1 MGGEPSFDDPGLG
14 VPSEEAIQEIVH
26 PTAQPGAASLDP
38 VFFSGDLEAPTPVAG
53 VGTRPGIGGRL
64 GSPSGGSFL
73 GEAGATIASTA
84 RKIATPSRGFNFTFF
99 DAVTTILTGGASQG
113 VRLATS
119 FLGSA
124 IQKALGPSVSGPTL
138 LSASVTPEGSV
149 KVGSPALDVEYETDR
164 GVVGP
169 GDHFIDPDTQARLD
183 AGLPAEA
190 EPYDPDR
197 PGPVSGPPEGGYD
210 PSLFAPMTDEELDEE
225 ERMSWKWADRP
236 ASLLQ

>member
-64 GSPSGGSFL
+64 GSPSGGSYL

-149 KVGSPALDVEYETDR
+149 KVGPR
-164 GVVGP
+164 
-169 GDHFIDPDTQARLD
+169 DHFIDPDTQARLD